1 MKQRSDTNS
10 VQKVCMLL
18 SAMSSPA
25 PCRLKDLA
33 TTTGLD
39 KASIL
44 RVLETLIEEGFVKRD
59 DTHKSY
65 QLGDQAILLGLAMQ
79 QRLPVV
85 HLARPFMLR
94 VAADSG
100 DTVLLLQRMGNE
112 AVCMDR
118 EFGGY
123 PIRANYLEVGTRRPL
138 GLSSGGLALLA
149 WLPDAEIA
157 TVLDNSEATLQRNY
171 PTISRS
177 FVEDQVARAR
187 QQGYSCVLNLLV
199 EQMGGIAVPLFGADG
214 RPFAA
219 MVISALARRIEQ
231 RRQTLAGL
239 LHDTAVSF
247 SRQHTGVDHDAAMSR
262 YGQTAADHGLSSA
275 TSLSA

>member
-1 MKQRSDTNS
+1 MKQRSETNS

-18 SAMSSPA
+18 RALSSPS
-25 PCRLKDLA
+25 PRRLKDLA
-33 TTTGLD
+33 AETGLD

-44 RVLETLIEEGFVKRD
+44 RVLETLTAEGYVTRD
-59 DTHKSY
+59 DTHKTF
-65 QLGDQAILLGLAMQ
+65 QLGDQSILLGLAMQ

-85 HLARPFMLR
+85 HLARPFMLH
-94 VAADSG
+94 VAANSG
-100 DTVLLLQRMGNE
+100 DTALLLQRMGNE

-149 WLPDAEIA
+149 WLPDDEIKA
-157 TVLDNSEATLQRNY
+157 VLDISQATLQRNY

-177 FVEDQVARAR
+177 FIEDQVARAR
-187 QQGYSCVLNLLV
+187 EQGYACVLNLLV

-214 RPFAA
+214 RPFASI
-219 MVISALARRIEQ
+219 VISALARRVEE
-231 RRQTLAGL
+231 RRDTLAAL
-239 LHDTAVSF
+239 LQETAESF
-247 SRQHTGVDHDAAMSR
+247 AKAHTGVD
-262 YGQTAADHGLSSA
+262 QTAMLARHCS
-275 TSLSA
+275 